1 MTIESEDELL
11 KIFPEAG
18 KYLDPYFPLES
29 PVIPFVIA
37 KLALDTDSGIH
48 HVFAMDTLFEL
59 LGDPGLARKLYDRF
73 RFTYKDFIK
82 ISGEYDLFRLNEV
95 TRLHQEITPLQG
107 EVTRLHQELTPL
119 QGEVARLHQ
128 EITPLQGEV
137 TRLHQELARLQL
149 RYLIS
154 RLLRK
159 ILRRA

>member
-1 MTIESEDELL
+1 MRLSA
-11 KIFPEAG
+11 KCK

-59 LGDPGLARKLYDRF
+59 LGDPVLARKLYDRF

-95 TRLHQEITPLQG
+95 TRLYQEMTPLQG
-107 EVTRLHQELTPL
+107 EIARLRQEMTAL
-119 QGEVARLHQ
+119 QGEVGRLQ
-128 EITPLQGEV
+128 
-137 TRLHQELARLQL
+137 QELARLRL
-149 RYLIS
+149 GYLIS

-159 ILRRA
+159 IMRRA